1 MTDTI
6 HHVDCEKKT
15 FFAAALILRGFAY
28 CAFTRDHEAQ
38 VQAHHGVSM
47 NGGSDEIQMTDTTH
61 HVDCEKT
68 TFFEAVLILSS
79 FVYCAF
85 TCEHEAQVQAHHG
98 VLINGLMKHK

>member
-1 MTDTI
+1 
-6 HHVDCEKKT
+6 
-15 FFAAALILRGFAY
+15 
-28 CAFTRDHEAQ
+28 
-38 VQAHHGVSM
+38 
-47 NGGSDEIQMTDTTH
+47 MTDTTH

-98 VLINGLMKHK
+98 VLDERRDELQMTRHDSPR